1 MATISNSNGSCKQ
14 RVCFV
19 DGRLVYY
26 SEIVSKTSE
35 RILGLLSDGP
45 KTRRY
50 FGKVLATDTKF
61 IDAAL
66 RNLVR
71 SGRVAAEAGP
81 ALNRRRG
88 KVWTLLVGR
97 E

>member
-1 MATISNSNGSCKQ
+1 MATISNNDGSCKQ

-19 DGRLVYY
+19 DGKWFHY
-26 SEIVSKTSE
+26 SEIIDKTSE

-50 FGKVLATDTKF
+50 LGGSIGGSAKF

-66 RNLVR
+66 RSLVR
-71 SGRVAAEAGP
+71 AGRVEGSAGRV
-81 ALNRRRG
+81 LNCRRG
-88 KVWTLLVGR
+88 KVWTLVG
-97 E
+97 